1 MLLSSLLYCFCM
13 CGIIKP
19 SPPAGTA
26 LVEGGSPQG
35 NGTELRKVLNFDPLM
50 LQFLSSLHTQPQDS
64 TPEHK

>member
-1 MLLSSLLYCFCM
+1 MLLSSLLYCFCV
-13 CGIIKP
+13 CGIINP

-26 LVEGGSPQG
+26 LVGEGPPQG
-35 NGTELRKVLNFDPLM
+35 DGTELQKVLNFDPLM